1 MSFSEVER
9 ARSVLVVDD
18 SELMRAILTDIINS
32 TDGFEVIAEAETGY
46 EAIRLVHELDPDIV
60 TLDLEMPD
68 LRGLEALG
76 YIMSEVPRPVII
88 VSGQSRTVADP
99 VLRALDYGALDFV
112 AKPHGDEARDVDVLR
127 TRLAAALRAAAS
139 ASLGNLR
146 VQRAV
151 RAAARAKRV
160 AARSVRAN
168 GAHGAGPAPCVVAIA
183 ASTGGPRALVEVVP
197 LFTAALPAAV
207 LIVQHMPAT
216 FTALFAERLDRLSPL
231 PVREAAAGEILCAG
245 AVYVAPGGVHLN
257 LRRERGGITVEFDR
271 SDPVWGVRPAADILF
286 GAVARLYGPH
296 CSGIVLTGMG
306 RDGADGLRAIRD
318 AGGGTAGQRVESAVI
333 PSMPR
338 AASPF
343 AAAQLDLPE
352 IPAAAHAQAEA
363 QAARRAG

>member
-1 MSFSEVER
+1 MSFSEPR
-9 ARSVLVVDD
+9 RRQTVLVVDD
-18 SELMRAILTDIINS
+18 SELMRAILTDIVNS
-32 TDGFEVIAEAETGY
+32 TDAFEVIGEAETGY
-46 EAIRLVHELDPDIV
+46 QAIRLVHELDPDIV

-88 VSGQSRTVADP
+88 VSGQAHAVAEP

-112 AKPHGDEARDVDVLR
+112 AKPHGDEARDVDLLR
-127 TRLAAALRAAAS
+127 ERLLDALRAAAS

-151 RAAARAKRV
+151 RAAARARRQ
-160 AARSVRAN
+160 AARDARLS
-168 GAHGAGPAPCVVAIA
+168 GALQTAAPCVLAMA
-183 ASTGGPRALVEVVP
+183 ASTGGPRALVDLVP
-197 LFTAALPAAV
+197 HFARTLPAAV
-207 LIVQHMPAT
+207 LIVQHMPGT
-216 FTALFAERLDRLSPL
+216 FTRIFAERLDRLCEL
-231 PVREAAAGEILCAG
+231 PVREAAAGEILRAG
-245 AVYVAPGGVHLN
+245 TVYVAPGGVHLN
-257 LRRERGGITVEFDR
+257 LRRGAEGITVDLDR

-296 CSGIVLTGMG
+296 SSGVVLTGMG

-318 AGGGTAGQRVESAVI
+318 AGGWTAVQRVDSAVI

-338 AASPF
+338 AALAF
-343 AAAQLDLPE
+343 AAEQLDVQD